1 MRKRLLTLGLA
12 AVMALSLTACGGE
25 SKKSTT
31 EAKKTTEKTTAKKTT
46 AKKVT
51 TEATTAAKS
60 KKKKSKGKDI
70 TKYDIIF
77 KDEYRN
83 DSTGKWRLAET
94 ADNFDI
100 EKYAVSY
107 YDNYFKSDDEI
118 HVFVNFTRKT
128 TTRIADMGGILDVSI
143 HEYVKGEEHDAN
155 EALGGMLLNEYHVD
169 RKTGKIEKIQ

>member
-1 MRKRLLTLGLA
+1 MRKRFLTLGLA
-12 AVMALSLTACGGE
+12 TVMALSLTACGG
-25 SKKSTT
+25 SDKKATT
-31 EAKKTTEKTTAKKTT
+31 ETKKTTEKTTAKKTT

-51 TEATTAAKS
+51 TESTAAA

-77 KDEYRN
+77 NDEYRN
-83 DSTGKWRLAET
+83 DTTGNWRLAET

-100 EKYAVSY
+100 QKYAVSY

-143 HEYVKGEEHDAN
+143 HEYVKGEEHDAK
-155 EALGGMLLNEYHVD
+155 EALGGTLLNEYHVNI
-169 RKTGKIEKIQ
+169 KTGKITKIQ

>member
-1 MRKRLLTLGLA
+1 MRKRFLTFGLA

-31 EAKKTTEKTTAKKTT
+31 TAKKETNKTTAK
-46 AKKVT
+46 
-51 TEATTAAKS
+51 ATSESKIAT

-77 KDEYRN
+77 SDDYRN
-83 DSTGKWRLAET
+83 DSTGKWRRAET

-100 EKYAVSY
+100 QKYAVSY
-107 YDNYFKSDDEI
+107 YDNYFKKDDEI
-118 HVFVNFTRKT
+118 HVFINFTRKT
-128 TTRIADMGGILDVSI
+128 TTRIANMGGILDVSI

-155 EALGGMLLNEYHVD
+155 KALEGTLLNEYHVNI
-169 RKTGKIEKIQ
+169 KTGKISKIQ